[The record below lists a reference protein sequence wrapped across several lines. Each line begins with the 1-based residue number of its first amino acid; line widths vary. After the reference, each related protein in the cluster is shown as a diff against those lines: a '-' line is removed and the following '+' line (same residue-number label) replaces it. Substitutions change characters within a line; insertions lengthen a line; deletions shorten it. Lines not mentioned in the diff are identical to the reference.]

1 MYLQTRLLLGILAVT
16 LFALLVSVL
25 VPLASLRQDV
35 SRETEASMQL
45 SSLLLDIEA
54 EIRASDSAATAAAGA
69 AQKVRAA
76 RHLRHV
82 SVTLTD
88 PAGAPLAATPE

>member
-1 MYLQTRLLLGILAVT
+1 MYLHTRLLLGILAVT

-54 EIRASDSAATAAAGA
+54 EIRTSDSAAAAAARSRATGA
-69 AQKVRAA
+69 RGPPPASRQCDTHRSERNAA
-76 RHLRHV
+76 RR
-82 SVTLTD
+82 D
-88 PAGAPLAATPE
+88 AP

>member
-1 MYLQTRLLLGILAVT
+1 MYLHTRLLLGILAVT

-45 SSLLLDIEA
+45 ASLLLDTS
-54 EIRASDSAATAAAGA
+54 RRKSAPVTARPPPAPARRR
-69 AQKVRAA
+69 KCVR
-76 RHLRHV
+76 
-82 SVTLTD
+82 
-88 PAGAPLAATPE
+88 PAICAMSA